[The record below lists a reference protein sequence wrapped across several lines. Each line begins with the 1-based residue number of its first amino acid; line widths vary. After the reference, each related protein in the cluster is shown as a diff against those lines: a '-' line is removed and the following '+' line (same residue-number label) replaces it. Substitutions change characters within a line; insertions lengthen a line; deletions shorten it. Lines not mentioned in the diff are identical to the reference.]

1 MKNPENEKYVK
12 LGITGAV
19 AAIAAIAC
27 FYLLASAP
35 SIADFLGTIIGI
47 LMPFIYGA
55 VIAYILSPICNKIE
69 AFLAK
74 RAPGFRGAGGV
85 AIVGALL
92 FALVIIVALL
102 ALVIPSVVDSVVQI
116 VSTLPGQIDAAV
128 AWVDEL
134 LESNPELQAQ
144 WDETSS
150 NITASVNAWLQTDL
164 LSSATSVATSL
175 SGQISGLVTLVY
187 NLFLGVMISVYLLG
201 SRKKFARQAKMLV
214 ASVFSPTWAARI
226 EEEVRYADRM
236 FNGFLMGRI
245 VDSAIVGV
253 ITFAFGFVCGFDS
266 AVLVA
271 VVVGVTNTIPVFG
284 PYLGAIPSAL
294 ILLLE
299 NPVHCLIFLVY
310 ILIMQQIDGN
320 VISPRILGEATGV
333 SSFWVMFAVL
343 FFGGLWGIIGMI
355 VGVPIFAVIYDIV
368 RKLVHAGLRKRG
380 REDLLPR
387 AKQ

>member
-12 LGITGAV
+12 LGVTGIAVAV
-19 AAIAAIAC
+19 AAIA
-27 FYLLASAP
+27 FSSVLASAP
-35 SIADFLGTIIGI
+35 SIASFGNTILGI

-55 VIAYILSPICNKIE
+55 VIAYLLAPLCNKIE
-69 AFLAK
+69 ALLAK
-74 RAPGFRGAGGV
+74 RAPDFKGAGGV

-92 FALVIIVALL
+92 AALLVIVALL
-102 ALVIPSVVDSVVQI
+102 ALVIPSVVESVVQI
-116 VSTLPGQIDAAV
+116 AQTLPGQIDAAV

-144 WDETSS
+144 WDETSA

-164 LSSATSVATSL
+164 LSSATSVAASL
-175 SGQISGLVTLVY
+175 SGQITGLVSMVS

-214 ASVFSPTWAARI
+214 GGIFPARWAALI

-236 FNGFLMGRI
+236 FNGFLVGRI
-245 VDSAIVGV
+245 VDSAIVAV
-253 ITFAFGFVCGFDS
+253 ITFVFGFLCGFDS

-299 NPVHCLIFLVY
+299 NPMHCLVFLVF
-310 ILIMQQIDGN
+310 IVIMQQVDGN
-320 VISPRILGEATGV
+320 VISPRILGETTGV
-333 SSFWVMFAVL
+333 SSFWVMFSVL
-343 FFGGLWGIIGMI
+343 FFGGLWGILGMI

-368 RKLVHAGLRKRG
+368 RKLVYVGLRHHG
-380 REDLLPR
+380 REDLLPGGGE
-387 AKQ
+387 

>member
-12 LGITGAV
+12 LGVTGIAVAV
-19 AAIAAIAC
+19 AAIA
-27 FYLLASAP
+27 FSSVLASAP
-35 SIADFLGTIIGI
+35 SIASFGNTILGI

-55 VIAYILSPICNKIE
+55 VIAYLLAPLCNKIE
-69 AFLAK
+69 AFLIK
-74 RAPGFRGAGGV
+74 RAPDFKGAGGV

-92 FALVIIVALL
+92 AALLVIVALL
-102 ALVIPSVVDSVVQI
+102 ALVIPSVVESVMQI
-116 VSTLPGQIDAAV
+116 AQTLPGQIDAAV

-144 WDETSS
+144 WDETSA

-164 LSSATSVATSL
+164 LSSATSVAASL
-175 SGQISGLVTLVY
+175 SGQITGLVSLVS

-214 ASVFSPTWAARI
+214 GGIFPARWAALI

-236 FNGFLMGRI
+236 FNGFLVGRI
-245 VDSAIVGV
+245 VDSAIVAV
-253 ITFAFGFVCGFDS
+253 ITFVFGFLCGFDS

-299 NPVHCLIFLVY
+299 NPMHCLVFLVF
-310 ILIMQQIDGN
+310 IVIMQQVDGN
-320 VISPRILGEATGV
+320 VISPRILGETTGV
-333 SSFWVMFAVL
+333 SSFWVMFSVL
-343 FFGGLWGIIGMI
+343 FFGGLWGILGMI

-368 RKLVHAGLRKRG
+368 RKLVYVGLRHHG
-380 REDLLPR
+380 REDLLPGGGE
-387 AKQ
+387 